1 MVVFGQVPPRMACL
15 HKLTTAPPV
24 NLNAQAAFKGADHT
38 AKHLTNILK
47 TASVVSHS
55 RRGYQRIWWGQ
66 VQVHNCTIQ
75 LFKFITKCI
84 SIVYLDELIHKP
96 FLGQQCPKFGIDRIC
111 RPPSMF

>member
-1 MVVFGQVPPRMACL
+1 MVDFGQVPPWDGL
-15 HKLTTAPPV
+15 STKLTTALPV

-55 RRGYQRIWWGQ
+55 RRGYQRLWWGQ

-75 LFKFITKCI
+75 LFKFIT
-84 SIVYLDELIHKP
+84 
-96 FLGQQCPKFGIDRIC
+96 
-111 RPPSMF
+111 